1 MTTLGQ
7 LGLAALV
14 AALVTGYMA
23 ARRERLSARRAWLAE
38 ALAAFYAPLSAK
50 LELDHRWHVTLHQQR
65 REQEE
70 WEEPIFTH
78 DPSAVVERKLVAASL
93 RVKSDVTEIIENNLH
108 YVDRPDVRSAAIDFV
123 RDSYLNTWHREAT
136 DIDKSLIEG
145 RGIILLPPED
155 PERGPFHLLVAE
167 EFEAKGAEFRELSS
181 GVPGRSW
188 TQRVMR
194 RGRA

>member
-65 REQEE
+65 RE
-70 WEEPIFTH
+70 
-78 DPSAVVERKLVAASL
+78 AGGAR
-93 RVKSDVTEIIENNLH
+93 LH
-108 YVDRPDVRSAAIDFV
+108 ARP
-123 RDSYLNTWHREAT
+123 EC
-136 DIDKSLIEG
+136 G
-145 RGIILLPPED
+145 G
-155 PERGPFHLLVAE
+155 
-167 EFEAKGAEFRELSS
+167 
-181 GVPGRSW
+181 
-188 TQRVMR
+188 
-194 RGRA
+194 